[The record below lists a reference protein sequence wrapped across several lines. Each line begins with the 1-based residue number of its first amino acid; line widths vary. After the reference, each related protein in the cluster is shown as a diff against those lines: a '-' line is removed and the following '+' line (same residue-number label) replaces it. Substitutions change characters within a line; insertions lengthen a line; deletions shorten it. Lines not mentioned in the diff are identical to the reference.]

1 MRVLPG
7 SLPAAG
13 YFILKNDSDTPAT
26 LVAARSP
33 LFEAVM
39 IHRTVERD
47 GQSRMERVATLEVP
61 AHGELRFSPG
71 GYHLMLLRARRAP
84 RSGEAVPVVLEF
96 SGGEKLSAAF
106 EARAPGER

>member
-13 YFILKNDSDTPAT
+13 YFILKNDSDSPAT

-33 LFEAVM
+33 LYEAVM

-47 GQSRMERVATLEVP
+47 GQSRMEHVAALEVP

-84 RSGEAVPVVLEF
+84 RSGEAVPIVLEF
-96 SGGEKLSAAF
+96 SSGEKVSAAF
-106 EARAPGER
+106 EARAPGEK